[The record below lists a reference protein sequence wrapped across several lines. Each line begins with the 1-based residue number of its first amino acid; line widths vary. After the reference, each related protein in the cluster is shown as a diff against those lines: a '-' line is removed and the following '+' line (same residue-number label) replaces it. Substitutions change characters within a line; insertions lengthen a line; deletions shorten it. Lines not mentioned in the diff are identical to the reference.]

1 MSTSEASSSM
11 KQLVEKVKKTKSRS
25 SGSKKASRSSGS
37 KKASKS
43 SGSKKARKS
52 SSSSSEQSESGEPF
66 YMTIVNKF
74 NSNRMLWG
82 GVALALMV
90 VIWYYLKNKK
100 NLKNKEEEDVNLLND
115 LKKDEPLNK
124 DTDNKVSVD
133 EEIRKAF
140 MERDDHDRKN
150 NIVRLKLPEKYMTD
164 DDGRPVILTP
174 EVIENIQRH
183 ANEQSRQ
190 QQKNSKKKK
199 QKIETSDEEPDNIKS
214 QDLSNTEMD
223 EIREQLDMMDSTNSI
238 MPSNN

>member
-25 SGSKKASRSSGS
+25 SGSKKASKSSGS

-43 SGSKKARKS
+43 SGSKKASKS
-52 SSSSSEQSESGEPF
+52 SSSSSEQPDSGEPF
-66 YMTIVNKF
+66 YMKIMNKF

-90 VIWYYLKNKK
+90 VIWYYMKSKK
-100 NLKNKEEEDVNLLND
+100 NIKNKEEDNVNLLTDLQND
-115 LKKDEPLNK
+115 EQQNQKQDQNVNIKAN
-124 DTDNKVSVD
+124 VD
-133 EEIRKAF
+133 EEVRKAF
-140 MERDDHDRKN
+140 MERDEHDRKN

-183 ANEQSRQ
+183 AQQQSKQ
-190 QQKNSKKKK
+190 QQKNSKKK
-199 QKIETSDEEPDNIKS
+199 TKS
-214 QDLSNTEMD
+214 
-223 EIREQLDMMDSTNSI
+223 
-238 MPSNN
+238 